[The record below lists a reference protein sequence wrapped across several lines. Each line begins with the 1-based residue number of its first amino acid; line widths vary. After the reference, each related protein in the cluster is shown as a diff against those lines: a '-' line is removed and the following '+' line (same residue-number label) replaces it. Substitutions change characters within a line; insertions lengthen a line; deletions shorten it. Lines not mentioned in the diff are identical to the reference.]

1 MKRRKKLIAAAL
13 ALSMLLSLFGGG
25 VIGAAAATVTTGS
38 ELAFDPLTRPASVA
52 YEEHEDGYTVTLDR
66 SANCVTM
73 AVTPKSGGS
82 RSANGAR
89 LYVRTGVELKAGTA
103 YQVSFDLSAERDQ
116 PEYAV
121 RFDGETAQAAY
132 GRLEGRGIKAGDTD
146 RVTYSVTPQKAGGEL
161 ILCLLLG
168 KTGTEGNTFRFSGL
182 AVGEAAAPEDV
193 TGENVMLVDSLDY
206 SAPGAVSLYT
216 NTGSRAAVTSST
228 NSATLTIL
236 DKPKNAEVWETQLKV
251 ATGFKPEAGKTYRV
265 SANLSSTA
273 TGIYEVCY

>member
-168 KTGTEGNTFRFSGL
+168 KTGKEGKLISLDPSAGKLALSFQEGAAPITETQAALTPNQTHSFTYIQDGSVGIFYLDDQASL
-182 AVGEAAAPEDV
+182 AVRLYGV
-193 TGENVMLVDSLDY
+193 T
-206 SAPGAVSLYT
+206 
-216 NTGSRAAVTSST
+216 
-228 NSATLTIL
+228 
-236 DKPKNAEVWETQLKV
+236 DKPIYLFAENNSVKFTSLRQF
-251 ATGFKPEAGKTYRV
+251 G
-265 SANLSSTA
+265 
-273 TGIYEVCY
+273 